1 MEHQDWN
8 HVTFNTPSQNAK
20 KELAK
25 KINSN
30 KSFSKENIVME
41 APKQLGQ
48 LIAQARTTYG
58 KNQKELAS
66 SIGVSS
72 QILGRWE
79 SNKELPNNAQI
90 ALIEKILK
98 VRLPRIKKIQKEEY

>member
-8 HVTFNTPSQNAK
+8 LISFNTPSQNAK

-25 KINSN
+25 KVNSN
-30 KSFSKENIVME
+30 KSPSNEDIVME

-48 LIAQARTTYG
+48 LIAQARTALG

-66 SIGVSS
+66 SIGISS

-79 SNKELPNNAQI
+79 SNKELPNNGQI
-90 ALIEKILK
+90 ALIEKN
-98 VRLPRIKKIQKEEY
+98 IKSEITTY